1 MRGASAALA
10 FLTRV
15 PVGRAVAFDGAD
27 VARGVWAFPLV
38 GALVGLGAGAVV
50 VLSDRALS
58 PFVAAALGITFAVSV
73 TGAFHVDALADTC
86 DALGAHT
93 RERALEIM
101 RDSRI
106 GSFGAAAVAL
116 DLLVKTAAVAELAGD
131 DRALGALVA
140 AGALSRAAS
149 PPLAAL
155 LPYARAGGGPGSVL
169 SGRVTQLGAAA
180 AVVVG
185 VAIASAALGLDGA
198 ILAAAV
204 AASTV
209 LLGAFFVHRFGGVT
223 GDTLGAATEVG
234 ETLAL
239 VVAAALV

>member
-38 GALVGLGAGAVV
+38 GALVGGGAGGVV
-50 VLSDRALS
+50 VLAHLALS
-58 PFVAAALGITFAVSV
+58 PLVAAALGVAFAVAV
-73 TGAFHVDALADTC
+73 TGAFHIDALADTC

-131 DRALGALVA
+131 DRALVALVA

-155 LPYARAGGGPGSVL
+155 LPYARAERGPG
-169 SGRVTQLGAAA
+169 GRVTRVGATTA
-180 AVVVG
+180 AVIG
-185 VAIASAALGLDGA
+185 VAIAIGALGLDGA
-198 ILAAAV
+198 IVAGAV
-204 AASTV
+204 AAATV
-209 LLGAFFVHRFGGVT
+209 ALGAFFVHRFGGVT